1 MLFKSFNLEQVRE
14 KKQKLADSEADLVK
28 RHRESKEKLEQQ
40 KRDLETRV
48 AAFQQEKV
56 TWASLRFILCPVVS
70 KHTLGMIYIG
80 KAVRENVKIPGH

>member
-1 MLFKSFNLEQVRE
+1 MVLIQPIWLEKVRE
-14 KKQKLADSEADLVK
+14 KKQKLSDSEADLVK

-56 TWASLRFILCPVVS
+56 TNIDQW
-70 KHTLGMIYIG
+70 H
-80 KAVRENVKIPGH
+80 

>member
-1 MLFKSFNLEQVRE
+1 MELNHIKQVRE

-56 TWASLRFILCPVVS
+56 TLKDHYLFINSGDMHAICRYRDTVIFL
-70 KHTLGMIYIG
+70 I
-80 KAVRENVKIPGH
+80 

>member
-1 MLFKSFNLEQVRE
+1 MRE

-56 TWASLRFILCPVVS
+56 TWRQPEIEFMPNYLYWKGCKGWMISRFRDNIVCLFVS
-70 KHTLGMIYIG
+70 K
-80 KAVRENVKIPGH
+80 RWDDF

>member
-1 MLFKSFNLEQVRE
+1 MRE
-14 KKQKLADSEADLVK
+14 KKQKLSDSEADLVK

-56 TWASLRFILCPVVS
+56 T
-70 KHTLGMIYIG
+70 YIDQ
-80 KAVRENVKIPGH
+80 

>member
-1 MLFKSFNLEQVRE
+1 MRE

-56 TWASLRFILCPVVS
+56 TTSINFKIDFMPSDFTAYSPYDLYMKGCKGKIL
-70 KHTLGMIYIG
+70 KF
-80 KAVRENVKIPGH
+80 

>member
-1 MLFKSFNLEQVRE
+1 MWFNSFNLEQVRE

-56 TWASLRFILCPVVS
+56 TWMNLKFYA
-70 KHTLGMIYIG
+70 
-80 KAVRENVKIPGH
+80 

>member
-1 MLFKSFNLEQVRE
+1 MRE

-56 TWASLRFILCPVVS
+56 RCRDNETNIF
-70 KHTLGMIYIG
+70 
-80 KAVRENVKIPGH
+80 

>member
-1 MLFKSFNLEQVRE
+1 MSFKSSFNLEQVRE

-56 TWASLRFILCPVVS
+56 TGMSLIFILCPVIS
-70 KHTLGMIYIG
+70 RHSTI
-80 KAVRENVKIPGH
+80 VRSE

>member
-1 MLFKSFNLEQVRE
+1 MRE

-56 TWASLRFILCPVVS
+56 TWMSLIFILCPVIS
-70 KHTLGMIYIG
+70 RHSTLRMIYT
-80 KAVRENVKIPGH
+80 

>member
-1 MLFKSFNLEQVRE
+1 MELIHTNFLKQVRE

-56 TWASLRFILCPVVS
+56 TFKDHYLFVNSQGCLLKQVFILDLIKVFVLDLN
-70 KHTLGMIYIG
+70 K
-80 KAVRENVKIPGH
+80 V